1 MTDNPPSSASS
12 PHEPAG
18 DQSAQSQ
25 PAEGQS
31 AEGKPAK
38 GGPAESQSAE
48 SRSAASRSAEGQS
61 AGGEPAGGRP
71 VEPRSA
77 EGKPLLR
84 VGSADSVLAVIPGL
98 LGFHP
103 ADSIVVVGAGPP
115 RGRIQVAFR

>member
-18 DQSAQSQ
+18 DQSAEGQSAGGKPAKGR
-25 PAEGQS
+25 PAEPQS
-31 AEGKPAK
+31 AEGKPL
-38 GGPAESQSAE
+38 
-48 SRSAASRSAEGQS
+48 
-61 AGGEPAGGRP
+61 
-71 VEPRSA
+71 V
-77 EGKPLLR
+77 R

-115 RGRIQVAFR
+115 RGRIQVAFRYDLPEPPDPGAAAKIAAHAAAILTRQQL